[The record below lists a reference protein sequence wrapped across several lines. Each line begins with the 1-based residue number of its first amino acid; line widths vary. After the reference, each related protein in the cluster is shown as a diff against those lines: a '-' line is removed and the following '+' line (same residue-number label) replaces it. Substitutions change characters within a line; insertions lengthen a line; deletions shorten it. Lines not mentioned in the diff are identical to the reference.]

1 MRRIAITNQ
10 KGGSG
15 KTTTAVNLAA
25 ALGEKKRRVLLIDL
39 DPQCSATSWFGIKN
53 PDKGIF
59 RVFVENGNVLDII
72 SETNVPNVH
81 LVPASSWLVGAERAL
96 AGEVGAETILRR
108 QLHQLPSD
116 RWDYLVIDCP
126 PALGILTVNAL
137 AAARE
142 VLVPVEAHVLA
153 LEGLAQL
160 IQTVDVV
167 KERLN
172 PELEI
177 SGILACRVDGRTR
190 HAQEIVEQLRG
201 RFGNL
206 VYNTVIRENVRLAE
220 CPSFGKPIIQYDP
233 RSYGAHDYRALATE
247 VIRQEKERK

>member
-25 ALGEKKRRVLLIDL
+25 ALGEKKRRVLLVDL
-39 DPQCSATSWFGIKN
+39 DPQCSATSWLGLKN
-53 PDKGIF
+53 TDKGIF
-59 RVFVENGNVLDII
+59 SVFIGNGNVSDII
-72 SETNVPNVH
+72 SQTNVPNVAV
-81 LVPASSWLVGAERAL
+81 VPASPWLVGVEKAL

-108 QLHQLPSD
+108 QLQNLPAD

-126 PALGILTVNAL
+126 PALGILTINAL
-137 AAARE
+137 AAVSE
-142 VLVPVEAHVLA
+142 VLVPVEAHVMA

-160 IQTVDVV
+160 LQTVDVV
-167 KERLN
+167 HERLN

-190 HAQEIVEQLRG
+190 HAQEVVEQLQS

-220 CPSFGKPIIQYDP
+220 CPSFGKPITQYDP
-233 RSYGAHDYRALATE
+233 RSYGAQDYRALAAE
-247 VIRQEKERK
+247 VIRQEKRGE

>member
-25 ALGEKKRRVLLIDL
+25 ALGERKRRVLVIDL

-53 PDKGIF
+53 TDKGLF
-59 RVFVENGNVLDII
+59 GVFIENRNVTDII
-72 SETNVPNVH
+72 NNTNVPNVA
-81 LVPASSWLVGAERAL
+81 VIPASPWLVGVEKAL

-108 QLHQLPSD
+108 HLQNLPHD
-116 RWDYLVIDCP
+116 RWDYLLIDCP
-126 PALGILTVNAL
+126 PALGILTINAL
-137 AAARE
+137 AAVKE

-160 IQTVDVV
+160 LQTVDVV

-190 HAQEIVEQLRG
+190 HAQEVVEHLQG

-220 CPSFGKPIIQYDP
+220 CPSFGKPITQYDP
-233 RSYGAHDYRALATE
+233 RSYGAADYRALARE
-247 VIRQEKERK
+247 IIRHEKGRE

>member
-15 KTTTAVNLAA
+15 KTTTVVNLAA
-25 ALGEKKRRVLLIDL
+25 TLGERQRRVLVIDL

-59 RVFVENGNVLDII
+59 RAFVENGNVLEII
-72 SETNVPNVH
+72 SQTNVPNVEV
-81 LVPASSWLVGAERAL
+81 VPASPWLVGADKAL

-108 QLHQLPSD
+108 QLQSLPHG
-116 RWDYLVIDCP
+116 RWDYLMIDCP
-126 PALGILTVNAL
+126 PALGILTINAL
-137 AAARE
+137 VAVTE

-160 IQTVDVV
+160 LQTIEVV

-172 PELEI
+172 PELKI
-177 SGILACRVDGRTR
+177 CGILACRVDGRTR
-190 HAQEIVEQLRG
+190 HAQEVVEHLRS

-206 VYNTVIRENVRLAE
+206 VYKTVIRENVRLAE
-220 CPSFGKPIIQYDP
+220 CPSFGKPITQYDL
-233 RSYGAHDYRALATE
+233 RSYGAQDYRALAAE
-247 VIRQEKERK
+247 VIRQERGR